1 MLVRRL
7 FRIIMQ
13 LGVGLIFSLAV
24 NADNGETAAGRVHL
38 PKLPTAKMDF
48 STEQKCVAPTDVMRR
63 LHGTFLKHKRNE
75 TMHQGIRTPAY
86 SLVECISCH
95 VTPKEDGSY
104 TKIQEDPQH
113 FCRSCHAYTAVQ
125 PDCFQCHAS
134 TPEKEAVSTDSV
146 PANVE
151 EMSMSMSE

>member
-1 MLVRRL
+1 MLIRRL

-24 NADNGETAAGRVHL
+24 NADNGETAAGRVPL

-48 STEQKCVAPTDVMRR
+48 SKEQKCVAPTDVVRR
-63 LHGTFLKHKRNE
+63 MHGTFLKHKRNE
-75 TMHQGIRTPAY
+75 TMHKGIRTPEY

-95 VTPKEDGSY
+95 VTSKEDGHYVSVH
-104 TKIQEDPQH
+104 EDPQH
-113 FCRSCHAYTAVQ
+113 FCRACHAYAAVQ

-134 TPEKEAVSTDSV
+134 TPEEPALVNMEV
-146 PANVE
+146 PVD
-151 EMSMSMSE
+151 MSSPNSM

>member
-24 NADNGETAAGRVHL
+24 NADNGETAAGRVPL

-48 STEQKCVAPTDVMRR
+48 SKDQKCVAPTDEIRR
-63 LHGTFLKHKRNE
+63 MHGTLLKHKRNE
-75 TMHQGIRTPAY
+75 TMHEGIRTPKN

-95 VTPKEDGSY
+95 VTPKEDGRY
-104 TKIQEDPQH
+104 VGVHEDPQH
-113 FCRSCHAYTAVQ
+113 FCRACHAYAAVQ

-134 TPEKEAVSTDSV
+134 TPEEPALVNTEV
-146 PANVE
+146 PVGTSSPN
-151 EMSMSMSE
+151 SM